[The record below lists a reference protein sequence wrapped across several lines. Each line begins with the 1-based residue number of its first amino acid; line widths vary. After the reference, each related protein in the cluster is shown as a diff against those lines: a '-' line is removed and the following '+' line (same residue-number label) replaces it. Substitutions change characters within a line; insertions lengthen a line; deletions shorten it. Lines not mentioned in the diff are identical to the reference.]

1 MNCELQFC
9 HLPFC
14 CLGAKVMPR
23 NSDIFQTVIEEY
35 TMNTPCMGPS
45 LVWCNRVTNEYHI

>member
-23 NSDIFQTVIEEY
+23 NSDIFLTVIEEY
-35 TMNTPCMGPS
+35 TIIL
-45 LVWCNRVTNEYHI
+45 LVWVHLLFGATM